1 MTTSTDLEGGRLLT
15 QLNRHV
21 FMVML
26 HVSWPKMTYQ
36 IADAIV
42 EIKTGDDKTEVEEK
56 FRTHPQWQLMPE
68 EWRKKLVNLE
78 GRART
83 MLSAASINF
92 ATRGVSIL
100 PVTRASDVFRSLRA
114 LRREMHTYRD
124 QFVKEYGDI
133 LRDLRVELGNELYDE
148 AKKKLPSEES
158 VRDKFSIVWAIMP
171 TGGRGNVEEADIDA
185 VEQAINHLIAEIPG
199 PIPYTVDAAQAAL
212 QKMRE
217 GLGTTTVTDD
227 EAEDLIREAREQ
239 MGKFTKDML
248 NDMAR
253 EPRQMLTD
261 AADNLM
267 EALRDPSRTIRNGT
281 IEQVRRA
288 FEMVEGFSFLASPQ
302 LLAQIRS
309 CRERIDN
316 VTPKMLNSDAEIGAK
331 LAAGLQGVREEAA
344 DAQAST
350 EAVRRFRG
358 VKIRK
363 RKKEAV
369 PT

>member
-1 MTTSTDLEGGRLLT
+1 MPTTTDLEGGQLLS

-42 EIKTGDDKTEVEEK
+42 EIDKGGDKTEVEEQ

-68 EWRKKLVNLE
+68 HWRKRLVNLE

-83 MLSAASINF
+83 LLSSSSIQF
-92 ATRGVSIL
+92 ATRGVSVL
-100 PVTRASDVFRSLRA
+100 PVTRATDVFSGLRM
-114 LRREMHTYRD
+114 LREEMLSYRD
-124 QFVKEYGDI
+124 DFVKEYDTI
-133 LRDLRVELGNELYDE
+133 LASLRVELGKELYEE
-148 AKKKLPSEES
+148 AARKLPSSEN
-158 VRDKFSIVWAIMP
+158 VRDKFGLVWAIMP
-171 TGGRGNVEEADIDA
+171 TGGR
-185 VEQAINHLIAEIPG
+185 AEITEEQFLTLEG
-199 PIPYTVDAAQAAL
+199 AVDPDSRAYEIL
-212 QKMRE
+212 QQLRASQNAN
-217 GLGTTTVTDD
+217 TVTDD
-227 EAEDLIREAREQ
+227 EAEDLIREARDQ
-239 MGKFTKDML
+239 MARFTQDML

-253 EPRQMLTD
+253 EPRQMLMD
-261 AADNLM
+261 ASDNLM

-302 LLAQIRS
+302 LLEQINR
-309 CRERIDN
+309 CREGLGN
-316 VTPKMLNSDAEIGAK
+316 VTPQMLNSDAEIGAR

-363 RKKEAV
+363 RKKEAA
-369 PT
+369 TT